1 MAKTAAGVTTTGKT
15 GEALVKYGEF
25 RDSLMKIT
33 PLVDKLNARDK
44 RAVATMKSLQGLLE
58 DNSDYTDSKIKEEIM
73 SRLGVA
79 SGRFDDYNI
88 IGRDSSGTGKTKKE
102 QKEMNP
108 RGFRH
113 GGKVHRGRVAG
124 SSAEKSRT

>member
-33 PLVDKLNARDK
+33 PLVDKLNAKDK
-44 RAVATMKSLQGLLE
+44 RAVAVLKSLQGFYPDE
-58 DNSDYTDSKIKEEIM
+58 SKYSDSEIRKSIM

-79 SGRFDDYNI
+79 SGDFDDYNI
-88 IGRDSSGTGKTKKE
+88 IGRDSSGRGKTKKE
-102 QKEMNP
+102 QKEKNP
-108 RGFRH
+108 RGFKS
-113 GGKVHRGRVAG
+113 GGKVHRGRKAIYNV
-124 SSAEKSRT
+124 